1 MACVLPLAKSERSWK
16 EPSRHQSTDLGGEAL
31 VGWQENTQDNPGHW
45 PCRGRVGGRWAAH
58 RWDGMGGGRWSL
70 SSSLQQLRE
79 PGVIDSEG
87 RDGEGRGEG
96 WRRTKKS

>member
-1 MACVLPLAKSERSWK
+1 MACVLPSAEPERSRK
-16 EPSRHQSTDLGGEAL
+16 EPSRHLSTDLGGEAL
-31 VGWQENTQDNPGHW
+31 VGWQKNTQDNPGHW

-58 RWDGMGGGRWSL
+58 RWDGVGVGGWSL
-70 SSSLQQLRE
+70 SSSLQQPRE

-96 WRRTKKS
+96 WWRTKKS